1 MFSSSVDILNLV
13 LAVCIALLTLF
24 LCWSLYYFI
33 ASARRINKIAKQI
46 ELGVSKA
53 EEVISLIKDKIKG
66 GSAYLMILAEV
77 AKQAME
83 FAKNNR
89 WTAKKEKEKTKTTKK
104 K

>member
-1 MFSSSVDILNLV
+1 MFSNSVDILNLV
-13 LAVCIALLTLF
+13 LAICIALLTFF

-33 ASARRINKIAKQI
+33 ASARRINKIAKQV
-46 ELGVSKA
+46 ELGVTKV

-89 WTAKKEKEKTKTTKK
+89 WAGRKEKTKTTKK